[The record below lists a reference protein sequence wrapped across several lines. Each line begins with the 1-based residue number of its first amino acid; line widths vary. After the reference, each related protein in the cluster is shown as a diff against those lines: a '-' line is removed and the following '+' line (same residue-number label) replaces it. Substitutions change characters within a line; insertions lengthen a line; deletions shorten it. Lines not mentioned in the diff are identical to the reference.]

1 MKLEAAIPCGT
12 QPDKWNAAQRRRY
25 NLLLDSADKITVLQY
40 AYTSDCMM
48 RRNQYMVDSSSLLL
62 ACFDGKTGGTMK
74 TILYAQ
80 RSGLKTVIVDI

>member
-1 MKLEAAIPCGT
+1 
-12 QPDKWNAAQRRRY
+12 
-25 NLLLDSADKITVLQY
+25 
-40 AYTSDCMM
+40 MM